1 MKTAKTAISLDK
13 ALFAQVDVLAKE
25 LKLSRSRLIAQALE
39 EFIAKRRNRDLLARL
54 NLVYA
59 DEAAAPWLAAVR
71 AKHRKVIAG
80 SW

>member
-1 MKTAKTAISLDK
+1 MQTVKTAISLDK
-13 ALFAQVDVLAKE
+13 TLFAQGDVLAKE
-25 LKLSRSRLIAQALE
+25 LKLTRSRLIAQALE

-54 NLVYA
+54 NLACA
-59 DEAAAPWLAAVR
+59 DQAAAPRPAAVR